1 MIQMKVHTEM
11 AKTRDKLYI
20 EQNISEI
27 DIEQAV
33 DMLNLESTPKFAAMM
48 REH

>member
-1 MIQMKVHTEM
+1 MKVHTEM
-11 AKTRDKLYI
+11 AKTRDKLFV

-33 DMLNLESTPKFAAMM
+33 DKLNLESSPKFATMM

>member
-1 MIQMKVHTEM
+1 MKVHTEM
-11 AKTRDKLYI
+11 AKTRDKLFV

-33 DMLNLESTPKFAAMM
+33 DKLNLDTKPKFATMM